1 MQGGSENFHRRP
13 VPSSHFY
20 QAIYAEIEEIGWEH
34 LLRLEEDLSTICFR
48 VRDKKERVHAVE
60 MILPRDY
67 PQSAP
72 SVAADVP
79 YACEPQ
85 WPKGSRLKDAMK
97 QFLEHLE
104 DLQGFWSVLEEVDR
118 DLWVLEPRQ
127 ESHAASFRQICLGD
141 GCQILL
147 YIDAKNPRSKPECR
161 FLGPDWLTDD
171 LRKSWKKNSRR
182 WANDKPFV
190 ENLGALLGMELPGPP
205 GAPSTDC
212 EQDEC
217 GICYVHFLPSDGT
230 LGTSTGTAVDYTCEN
245 PSCRKSFHV
254 VCLRDWLRS
263 ITTTRQSFDVLFGK
277 CPYCSEPVAVKLHD
291 VG

>member
-1 MQGGSENFHRRP
+1 MDSSLQGGSENFHRRP

-34 LLRLEEDLSTICFR
+34 LLRLEEDLSTICFQ
-48 VRDKKERVHAVE
+48 DKKERVHAVE

-72 SVAADVP
+72 SVAA
-79 YACEPQ
+79 

-147 YIDAKNPRSKPECR
+147 YIDAKNPMSKPECR
-161 FLGPDWLTDD
+161 FLGPNWLTDD

-182 WANDKPFV
+182 WVNDKPFV

-205 GAPSTDC
+205 GAPQRTASKMNV
-212 EQDEC
+212 
-217 GICYVHFLPSDGT
+217 GSAMFISSHPVNGT

-291 VG
+291 GG